1 MTNLLFGGRFLRG
14 GSGPIVSSLCIME
27 CFDVRQ
33 TLFLFL
39 KEASRQ
45 KQMKQY
51 SFYKRQSQREREKT
65 TVSVFTARTTTTMKL
80 GTEWHRFNISSL
92 ILLLLQVGE
101 LEGTI
106 GKKCLQL
113 TSIYTIH
120 VYMECPAV
128 ESYPTRPVEF
138 NWTGPSYKH
147 WNKYIWA

>member
-14 GSGPIVSSLCIME
+14 GSGPIVSSLCTME

-65 TVSVFTARTTTTMKL
+65 TVSVCLYRPHNNHDEVRHGVAQIQYLVTNTAAASGGR
-80 GTEWHRFNISSL
+80 
-92 ILLLLQVGE
+92 
-101 LEGTI
+101 I
-106 GKKCLQL
+106 GRNYWKE
-113 TSIYTIH
+113 
-120 VYMECPAV
+120 VPA
-128 ESYPTRPVEF
+128 
-138 NWTGPSYKH
+138 
-147 WNKYIWA
+147 AD